1 MRSRSR
7 TIVAAVV
14 LTALSFGVGAS
25 TLAAGSTLASA
36 MSSTGS
42 EFTEEWCVG
51 DGPTR
56 DCALVNA
63 VVTVTSAPDGGQMAR
78 LTFRQTVT
86 AHGSDGQPSGAS
98 RTSSFSR
105 TVYAEG
111 GRNPSFSVS
120 LNHGAG
126 DAEACLWTYTV
137 TVVEYDL
144 LIEKVADS
152 GC

>member
-1 MRSRSR
+1 MRSLSR
-7 TIVAAVV
+7 TIVSAVV
-14 LTALSFGVGAS
+14 LTALSFGIGAS
-25 TLAAGSTLASA
+25 TLAAESTLASA
-36 MSSTGS
+36 ISSTGS

-51 DGPTR
+51 DGPAR

-63 VVTVTSAPDGGQMAR
+63 VVTVTSAPDGGQTAR

-105 TVYAEG
+105 TVHAEG

-120 LNHGAG
+120 LSHGAG
-126 DAEACLWTYTV
+126 DSGTCLSTYTV
-137 TVVEYDL
+137 TVVKYDL
-144 LIEKVADS
+144 LIEKLAGS